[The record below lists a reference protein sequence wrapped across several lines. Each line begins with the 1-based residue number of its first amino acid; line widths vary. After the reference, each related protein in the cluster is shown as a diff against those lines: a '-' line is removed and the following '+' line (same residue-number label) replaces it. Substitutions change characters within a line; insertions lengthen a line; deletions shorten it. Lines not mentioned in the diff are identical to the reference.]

1 MEPPSLVSTRTEQA
15 QSIASMSNQLTDL
28 EREIVELKAQQ
39 AKMLFEN
46 SERDKH
52 LEEAQELARRNVNLI
67 KDLKSAQVQM
77 GQDNGNLAA
86 QLKASQEQMATLAA
100 QLDASQIQM
109 AKIAA
114 QTKASQD
121 QIPRIAEQ
129 RQRAKPLVAASQ
141 LASGPANK
149 PTPKPRPQHPKP
161 QTQNPAQAPIR

>member
-1 MEPPSLVSTRTEQA
+1 MRRCR
-15 QSIASMSNQLTDL
+15 IQLTDL

-52 LEEAQELARRNVNLI
+52 LEEAQELARRNVILI

-86 QLKASQEQMATLAA
+86 QLKASQEQVATLAA

-129 RQRAKPLVAASQ
+129 RQRVKPLVAASSQ